1 MDGWFMTSFSP
12 LKVAVVG
19 GGVIGASTAQQLAR
33 AGAEV
38 ILLTES
44 VLTSSASGRSLSW
57 LNSAGLWREPYHRL
71 RMAGIDRYRT
81 LSAQQPGLRW
91 LRFEGGL
98 AWYAEGEGEEL
109 RRRHDHETAHG
120 YDSHLL
126 KQEEVG
132 AHTPGVNAAAIPDA
146 GAIWN
151 PGEGWVDLP
160 SLVQFL
166 IKEFLARGGQLVTH
180 AGKCTVRSNAG
191 SITGVVTEVGE
202 RVAADAVVLA
212 TGAAVPAMVAD
223 LGITIPDA
231 TPVSL
236 LVTSRPAHHLLQAV
250 LNTPRVSVR
259 PTPDGAL
266 AIDSHWA
273 NADITRATG
282 QSYQVPAATIELLLA
297 EASRVLQGTPKL
309 DAAWCGIGPK
319 PVPGDGEPVLGR
331 VEDVNGL
338 YVAFTHSGATLG
350 LIAGEL
356 LAYEIISG
364 ASHPMLVGFNVRRF
378 RQGGAHGISL
388 QR

>member
-1 MDGWFMTSFSP
+1 MDGWFMTSSSR

-33 AGAEV
+33 AGADV

-44 VLTSSASGRSLSW
+44 VLTSAASGRSLSW
-57 LNSAGLWREPYHRL
+57 LNSAGMWREPYHRL

-126 KQEEVG
+126 KQEDVG
-132 AHTPGVNAAAIPDA
+132 ARTPGVNAAAIPDT

-166 IKEFLARGGQLVTH
+166 VKDILARGGQLVTH

-191 SITGVVTEVGE
+191 SISGVVTEVGE
-202 RVAADAVVLA
+202 RVAVDAVVLA

-231 TPVSL
+231 TPVSV
-236 LVTSRPAHHLLQAV
+236 LVTSRPAHHPLRAV

-273 NADITRATG
+273 NAHITRAAD

-297 EASRVLQGTPKL
+297 EASLVLQGEPELKP
-309 DAAWCGIGPK
+309 AWCGIGPK

-331 VEDVNGL
+331 VDDVNGL

-364 ASHPMLVGFNVRRF
+364 ASHPMLVDFNVRRF
-378 RQGGAHGISL
+378 RQGGTHGVSR